1 MGIAVAVAV
10 GVGIEVSVGTGV
22 LVGEG
27 VTVET
32 SAGKLQAVNA
42 KIVKI
47 INQNL
52 LLMFCSGVGDYYILL
67 RRYNLRMPI
76 RLLSPEVASQIA
88 AGEVVERPAS
98 VVKELLENSLDAGAH
113 AISITIE
120 EAGKKLIE
128 VADDGV
134 GISPDELELAVAR
147 HATSKLARSD
157 ELFSISTLGFRGEAL
172 ASIASVSRM
181 TVTSRVRNE
190 QEGVRLRVE
199 GGQMGTLNRVGTPV
213 GTTVRVE
220 DLFYNV
226 PARLKFLKSD
236 TTERRAID
244 VLVTR
249 YALAYADR
257 RFKLSDGRNVALQT
271 AGDGDRR
278 AILAALY
285 GVDVARQMLEI
296 QSEEEG
302 FQLTGF
308 ISPTSLTRS
317 NRREIT
323 FFING
328 RWVQDVSLSTALLQA
343 YHTLLMV
350 GRYPMTALFLE
361 IPPQEVDVNVHP
373 AKAEVRFRNPDK
385 VFSFVQRSARRALL
399 AYSPV
404 PNVAPSLWGISRTV
418 PGEQPRHTGL
428 DWKIGHDEE
437 LFRSSNAESPVPS
450 ESVEAEQT
458 HSQLHVPESPSPVS
472 IQTTHPTIPLLR
484 LVGQIGASYLVAEGP
499 DGLYLIDQH
508 AAHERVLFEKLM
520 AQHALKNIPSQAL
533 LTPVAVTLPP
543 HAANLLLTQIPVL
556 QRFGF
561 DVEEFG
567 PNTFQVRAMPV
578 LFMGSDPSAALR
590 ALVEDFE
597 EDESPLQH
605 EIETKLA
612 ARVCKRMAVKAGQA
626 LSNEE
631 QRALLHDLE
640 RCDSPRTCPH
650 GRPTMIHLSVDMLER
665 QFGRRG
671 AR

>member
-1 MGIAVAVAV
+1 
-10 GVGIEVSVGTGV
+10 
-22 LVGEG
+22 
-27 VTVET
+27 
-32 SAGKLQAVNA
+32 
-42 KIVKI
+42 
-47 INQNL
+47 
-52 LLMFCSGVGDYYILL
+52 
-67 RRYNLRMPI
+67 MPI
-76 RLLSPEVASQIA
+76 RLLSQEVASQIA

-98 VVKELLENSLDAGAH
+98 VVKELLENSLDGGARSI
-113 AISITIE
+113 AIAIE

-128 VADDGV
+128 VADDGL
-134 GISPDELELAVAR
+134 GIPADELELAVAR
-147 HATSKLARSD
+147 HATSKLSRSD

-172 ASIASVSRM
+172 ASIGSVARM
-181 TVTSRVRNE
+181 TIISRVQGE
-190 QEGVRLRVE
+190 KEGVRLRLE
-199 GGQMGTLNRVGTPV
+199 GGHTGTPTKIGTSV

-249 YALAYADR
+249 YALAYPKE
-257 RFKLSDGRNVALQT
+257 RFKLSEGRNVALQT
-271 AGDGDRR
+271 SGDGDRR
-278 AILAALY
+278 AILAAVY

-302 FQLTGF
+302 FYLAGF

-317 NRREIT
+317 NRKEIT

-328 RWVQDVSLSTALLQA
+328 RWVHDVSLNTALLQA

-350 GRYPMTALFLE
+350 GRYPLTTLFLE
-361 IPPQEVDVNVHP
+361 MAPQEVDVNVHP

-399 AYSPV
+399 AYSPI
-404 PNVAPSLWGISRTV
+404 PNVAPSLWGTTRTV
-418 PGEQPRHTGL
+418 PAEQPRHTGL

-437 LFRSSNAESPVPS
+437 LLPDRNSESPIFAQSAESPLANP
-450 ESVEAEQT
+450 
-458 HSQLHVPESPSPVS
+458 QLPVS
-472 IQTTHPTIPLLR
+472 TPQSTSQTLSIPLLR
-484 LVGQIGASYLVAEGP
+484 LVGQIGATYLVAEGP

-520 AQHALKNIPSQAL
+520 TQHAMKNIPSQAL
-533 LTPVAVTLPP
+533 LTPVTVTLPP
-543 HAANLLLTQIPVL
+543 QSSHLLIPQLPML
-556 QRFGF
+556 QHFGF

-567 PNTFQVRAMPV
+567 PNTFQVRAMPA

-597 EDESPLQH
+597 EDESPLQN
-605 EIETKLA
+605 EIEAKLA

-631 QRALLHDLE
+631 QRALLTDLE
-640 RCDSPRTCPH
+640 ACDSPRTCPH
-650 GRPTMIHLSVDMLER
+650 GRPTMIHLSVDLLER

>member
-1 MGIAVAVAV
+1 
-10 GVGIEVSVGTGV
+10 
-22 LVGEG
+22 
-27 VTVET
+27 
-32 SAGKLQAVNA
+32 
-42 KIVKI
+42 
-47 INQNL
+47 
-52 LLMFCSGVGDYYILL
+52 
-67 RRYNLRMPI
+67 MPI
-76 RLLSPEVASQIA
+76 RLLSSEVASQIA
-88 AGEVVERPAS
+88 AGEVIERPAS
-98 VVKELLENSLDAGAH
+98 VVKELLENSLDAGARS
-113 AISITIE
+113 ITITIE

-128 VADDGV
+128 VADDGS
-134 GISPDELELAVAR
+134 GIPSAELELAVAR

-172 ASIASVSRM
+172 ASIGSVSRM
-181 TVTSRVRNE
+181 TITARVQNE
-190 QEGVRLRVE
+190 QEGARLRVE
-199 GGQMGTLNRVGTPV
+199 GGTAGKLTKVGTTV

-236 TTERRAID
+236 VTERRAID
-244 VLVTR
+244 ILVTR
-249 YALAYADR
+249 YALAYPDR
-257 RFKLSDGRNVALQT
+257 RFKLSDGKNIVLQT
-271 AGDGDRR
+271 SGDGDRR

-285 GVDVARQMLEI
+285 GVDVAKQMLEI
-296 QSEEEG
+296 SSEEEG
-302 FQLTGF
+302 SSLTGF

-328 RWVQDVSLSTALLQA
+328 RWVHDVSLSTALLQA

-350 GRYPMTALFLE
+350 GRYPLTALFLE
-361 IPPQEVDVNVHP
+361 IPPEEVDVNVHP
-373 AKAEVRFRNPDK
+373 AKAEVRFRNQDK
-385 VFSFVQRSARRALL
+385 VFSFVQRSTRKTLL

-404 PNVAPSLWGISRTV
+404 PNVAPSLWGTTRTV
-418 PGEQPRHTGL
+418 PAEQPRNSGL
-428 DWKIGHDEE
+428 DWAIAHDE
-437 LFRSSNAESPVPS
+437 
-450 ESVEAEQT
+450 
-458 HSQLHVPESPSPVS
+458 QLTVNSDQLPVS
-472 IQTTHPTIPLLR
+472 SDRLPVSSQESSIANRQSEIASIPLLR
-484 LVGQIGASYLVAEGP
+484 LIGQIGATYLVAEGP
-499 DGLYLIDQH
+499 DGLYLVDQH

-520 AQHALKNIPSQAL
+520 AQHAMKNIPSQAL

-543 HAANLLLTQIPVL
+543 QSSSLLITQLPVL
-556 QRFGF
+556 QHFGF

-567 PNTFQVRAMPV
+567 PNTFQVRAMPA
-578 LFMGSDPSAALR
+578 LFMGSDPSVALR

-597 EDESPLQH
+597 EDESPLQN
-605 EIETKLA
+605 EIEAKLA

-640 RCDSPRTCPH
+640 ACDSPRTCPH